1 MKRVFFVD
9 YENVDTNGLDGLS
22 RLTSQDTIYIY
33 YSEAHSRMS
42 FGLHRRICESNSEF
56 LYRKI
61 KDSSKNALDNGLKR
75 EAEEVIKDKNADYYI
90 ISKDKGYRQ
99 LIKKKVLE
107 GFKVDQFPTIS
118 ETNKD
123 KKDALKKTIKD
134 RLVKD
139 KKSGFKLDDT
149 DIERIASMIMNADD
163 KSELNRSLQ
172 QMFYNQD
179 VKYIF
184 SRLKDITYNM

>member
-22 RLTSQDTIYIY
+22 RLTSQHQIYIY

-42 FGLHRRICESNSEF
+42 FGLHRRICESKSEF
-56 LYRKI
+56 IYRKI
-61 KDSSKNALDNGLKR
+61 KDKSKNALDNELMR
-75 EAEEVIKDKNADYYI
+75 EAESVISDKNADYYI
-90 ISKDKGYRQ
+90 ISDDKGYRDFV
-99 LIKKKVLE
+99 KKKVVA
-107 GFKVDQFPTIS
+107 GFKVDQYPTIS
-118 ETNKD
+118 ETNKK
-123 KKDALKKTIKD
+123 KKDDLKKTIKA
-134 RLVKD
+134 RLVSD
-139 KKSGFKLDDT
+139 KKKSYELDEN
-149 DIERIASMIMNADD
+149 DIERIASMIMNAED

-172 QMFYNQD
+172 QMFYNED